1 MIERLKEILR
11 EHWDGE
17 VAAITLD
24 CVLTSDLGM
33 DSMQLY
39 DLVCAIEDTLDI
51 EIPDRMLPKFVTVG
65 DVVDYLEV
73 AA

>member
-1 MIERLKEILR
+1 MIEKLKDILR
-11 EHWDGE
+11 KRWDGDVE
-17 VAAITLD
+17 GVTLD

-39 DLVCAIEDTLDI
+39 DLVCDIEEILGI
-51 EIPDRMLPKFVTVG
+51 EIPDRMLPKFVTVR